1 MLRYRLGNKSYFFLK
16 NVFYSQNTI
25 QIQVS
30 YEIVLIG
37 IVQVLIQHSDK
48 FSYKSENSSNC
59 SK

>member
-48 FSYKSENSSNC
+48 FSYK
-59 SK
+59 